1 MLPSAKDSPNA
12 DWVLG
17 AASLCFP
24 SHWRL
29 QDKMGNSIRAIHSP
43 VPNFAEVLARPVIRF
58 FTNMQKGKLSQRLNW
73 SLQTEDKLHSPN
85 HTPIKFTRRTANE
98 WGNIIHIRIERQCFF
113 KLPATG
119 AIIFSIRTSLAPL
132 NKFQETPEFPYR
144 VLQQTEKLSEAFYSY
159 KNLSYTEE
167 GLRIWIDKYM
177 PQTT

>member
-1 MLPSAKDSPNA
+1 M
-12 DWVLG
+12 
-17 AASLCFP
+17 
-24 SHWRL
+24 
-29 QDKMGNSIRAIHSP
+29 
-43 VPNFAEVLARPVIRF
+43 
-58 FTNMQKGKLSQRLNW
+58 KL
-73 SLQTEDKLHSPN
+73 
-85 HTPIKFTRRTANE
+85 TRRTAND

-113 KLPATG
+113 KLPVTG

-159 KNLSYTEE
+159 KNLSNTEE